1 MLISSSE
8 NTRIDTTAMVRA
20 IKARRLAMRT
30 STERAPPQT
39 SQPALRAPR
48 RPALRTP
55 GAGRTLPRAAGPPRS
70 RRRVAAARG
79 GGGVIGPLPRGD
91 RLPDPDLVGLIV
103 VGRVL
108 LQIVNLGAAGGEDRA
123 PQRQYNDPIV
133 LQNPLDLLHLLASL
147 VHVEGAARVVERLVE
162 LGVAVLGLVPR
173 HAGAVAE
180 IEDHHPERAVGPA
193 GHAE

>member
-48 RPALRTP
+48 RPALRAP
-55 GAGRTLPRAAGPPRS
+55 GAGRTLRCGGYGPS
-70 RRRVAAARG
+70 TLWRRVAAARS
-79 GGGVIGPLPRGD
+79 GGGVIWPLPRGD
-91 RLPDPDLVGLIV
+91 RLPDPDLVELIV

-108 LQIVNLGAAGGEDRA
+108 LQVVHLGAAGGEDRA
-123 PQRQYNDPIV
+123 PQRQYDDRIV
-133 LQNPLDLLHLLASL
+133 LQDPLDLLHLLASL

-162 LGVAVLGLVPR
+162 LGIAVLRLVPGY
-173 HAGAVAE
+173 AGAVAE
-180 IEDHHPERAVGPA
+180 IEDHHPER
-193 GHAE
+193 